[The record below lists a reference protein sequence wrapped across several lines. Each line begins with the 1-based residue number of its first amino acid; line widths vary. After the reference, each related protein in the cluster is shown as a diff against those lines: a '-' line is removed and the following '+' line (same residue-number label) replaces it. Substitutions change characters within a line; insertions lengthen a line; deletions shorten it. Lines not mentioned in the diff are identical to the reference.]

1 MEPDAKIA
9 RLQKALVDVTARRK
23 KLGEENLELRTS
35 VQDLLDVHH
44 QQIHTLLGTVNK
56 RQIRFRSSSK
66 GRQPSILD
74 SILEASLARVSR
86 MLIEAQEQERARI
99 ARELHD
105 DINQRLAL
113 LTMAIEQARQ
123 DLIGAFPSKVDQC
136 LRELK
141 HEVIGIATDIHTIA
155 HDLHSSS
162 LEYLG
167 LVPAVTKF
175 AEEIGKRHG
184 IQIEIENEG
193 MLGALPPE
201 ISLCLFRVVQEG
213 LHNAARHSG
222 TKRVEVLLQQTKTQI
237 HVALTDSGKG
247 FDVAG
252 TASGQGLGLASM
264 RERIRLVHGKIV
276 IQSEP
281 ALGTSIHAWVPLQAN
296 GIPNIGSSE
305 TTVIADNSRLHSFSD
320 YKRK

>member
-1 MEPDAKIA
+1 
-9 RLQKALVDVTARRK
+9 
-23 KLGEENLELRTS
+23 
-35 VQDLLDVHH
+35 
-44 QQIHTLLGTVNK
+44 
-56 RQIRFRSSSK
+56 
-66 GRQPSILD
+66 
-74 SILEASLARVSR
+74 

-113 LTMAIEQARQ
+113 LTIAIEQARQ
-123 DLIGAFPSKVDQC
+123 NLIGTSPCKVDQC

-175 AEEIGKRHG
+175 ADEIGKRHG

-252 TASGQGLGLASM
+252 TASGQGMGLASM

-276 IQSEP
+276 IQSKP

-305 TTVIADNSRLHSFSD
+305 TTVMGDNAQSHSFSD
-320 YKRK
+320 YKRKCG

>member
-1 MEPDAKIA
+1 METDAKIA

-56 RQIRFRSSSK
+56 REIRFRSSSK
-66 GRQPSILD
+66 GRHPSILD

-113 LTMAIEQARQ
+113 LTIAIEQARQ
-123 DLIGAFPSKVDQC
+123 ELIRAAFPSKVDQC

-141 HEVIGIATDIHTIA
+141 HDVIGIATDIHTIA

-175 AEEIGKRHG
+175 AQEISKRHG

-193 MLGALPPE
+193 ILGVLPAE

-222 TKRVEVLLQQTKTQI
+222 TKRVEVLLRQTKNQI

-264 RERIRLVHGKIV
+264 RERIRLLHGKIV

-281 ALGTSIHAWVPLQAN
+281 ALGTSIHAWVPLRAN
-296 GIPNIGSSE
+296 AVAPISGAAKLP
-305 TTVIADNSRLHSFSD
+305 
-320 YKRK
+320 

>member
-44 QQIHTLLGTVNK
+44 QQIDTLLGTVNK
-56 RQIRFRSSSK
+56 KQIRFRSSSK
-66 GRQPSILD
+66 GRHPSILD
-74 SILEASLARVSR
+74 SILEVSLARVSR

-113 LTMAIEQARQ
+113 LTIAIEQARQ
-123 DLIGAFPSKVDQC
+123 DLIGASSAKVDQC
-136 LRELK
+136 MRDLK
-141 HEVIGIATDIHTIA
+141 HAVIGIATDIHTIA

-167 LVPAVTKF
+167 LVPAITKF

-193 MLGALPPE
+193 MPGALPPD

-222 TKRVEVLLQQTKTQI
+222 TKRVEVLLQQTKNQI

-247 FDVAG
+247 FDVAA
-252 TASGQGLGLASM
+252 TTSGQGLGLASM
-264 RERIRLVHGKIV
+264 RERIRLLHGKIL
-276 IQSEP
+276 IKSEP

-296 GIPNIGSSE
+296 VVSPMSGAAKLP
-305 TTVIADNSRLHSFSD
+305 
-320 YKRK
+320 